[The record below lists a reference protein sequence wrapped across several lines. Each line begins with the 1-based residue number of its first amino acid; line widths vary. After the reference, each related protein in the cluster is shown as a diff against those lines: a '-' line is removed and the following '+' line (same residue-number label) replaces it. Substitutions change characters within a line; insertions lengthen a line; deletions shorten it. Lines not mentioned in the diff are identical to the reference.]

1 MGMRLKERYSSFEDS
16 DSARRNLKVKKSLD
30 DKLLVTESVK
40 AFPHSILR
48 TVEPVQ
54 KGRGEKT
61 TS

>member
-1 MGMRLKERYSSFEDS
+1 MGMRLKERYSSFEDN

-30 DKLLVTESVK
+30 DTVTESVK

-48 TVEPVQ
+48 TVEPDQ